1 MFEKRDKL
9 VSEVRTATL
18 AEQPRRTVAVN
29 EDNGV
34 TVGFKDLSTKG
45 ENGTTTSTIGTDA
58 NGNLRAN
65 SDVTINSKVSGDD
78 YAAAVG
84 HEGSHVADAQDV
96 VNSGLSGGLLCGVSQ
111 STLA

>member
-1 MFEKRDKL
+1 MKKRLL
-9 VSEVRTATL
+9 VFRGKDGDVGRA
-18 AEQPRRTVAVN
+18 AAAYGAVN

-65 SDVTINSKVSGDD
+65 SDVTINSKISGDD
-78 YAAAVG
+78 YAAAF
-84 HEGSHVADAQDV
+84 E
-96 VNSGLSGGLLCGVSQ
+96 SQ
-111 STLA
+111 CPITGIM